1 MVAKPQPASQGPM
14 RRQAGSRF
22 SGTLRVE
29 PQMSAQAMP
38 PSTRREDAKLAHT
51 AAALRQAF
59 GARLASALLFGS
71 RARGNHRPDSDYD
84 VAVFLESYQP
94 TRDRDLLDAVR
105 NGLGEDV
112 FTLQFWPFGSDGL
125 AERTTLMFNIRNEGV
140 PLPGLAWPTVIA
152 PPIVPEAE

>member
-1 MVAKPQPASQGPM
+1 MVAIPQPASRGAM

-22 SGTLRVE
+22 SGILPE
-29 PQMSAQAMP
+29 EAQMSAQAMP
-38 PSTRREDAKLAHT
+38 PTILREIPKLARI

-71 RARGNHRPDSDYD
+71 RARGDHRPDSDYD

-112 FTLQFWPFGSDGL
+112 LTLQFWPFASDGL
-125 AERTTLMFNIRNEGV
+125 AERTTLMVNIR
-140 PLPGLAWPTVIA
+140 
-152 PPIVPEAE
+152 